1 MEEVIY
7 RRYKRLLDEKQSLPQ
22 LIVIDGG
29 KGQLSSALLS
39 IDALGL
45 RNKIAVIGIAKRL
58 EEIYY
63 PNDPIPMY
71 LDKRSETLKIIQQL
85 RNEAHRFGVRL
96 HRNRRS
102 KHAVSSSLDNIP
114 GIGEKTIIKL
124 LKVFKSVKRIKEA
137 ELKDLGTAIGT
148 AKAKELYSH
157 FHPAKEKA
165 K

>member
-1 MEEVIY
+1 
-7 RRYKRLLDEKQSLPQ
+7 
-22 LIVIDGG
+22 
-29 KGQLSSALLS
+29 
-39 IDALGL
+39 
-45 RNKIAVIGIAKRL
+45 
-58 EEIYY
+58 
-63 PNDPIPMY
+63 MY

-102 KHAVSSSLDNIP
+102 KHAVSSSLDYIP

-137 ELKDLGTAIGT
+137 ELKDLSSAIGT
-148 AKAKELYSH
+148 SKAKELYSH
-157 FHPAKEKA
+157 FHPEKDKA